1 MKRYYEDYI
10 NDILE
15 ECNYLINRSENLTFL
30 EFERNEDLRRAF
42 IRSLEIIWLTIKEDI
57 PYLKNEIEKISNEI
71 KD

>member
-15 ECNYLINRSENLTFL
+15 ECNYLINRSGNLTFL